1 MPTGRITFKIKK
13 LNEERRLVTAWA
25 SVVTEPDGK
34 PVVDFEGDIIPI
46 DELEKAF
53 IEAFA
58 DGGLKKGGV
67 EHDEIGG
74 VDIVQQFTFS
84 NAEREALGFGK
95 GEEGGIV
102 KLRVNDDSIWA
113 RVKSGEL
120 SELSIAGEGERIAA

>member
-1 MPTGRITFKIKK
+1 MPKGRIIFKIKK

-25 SVVTEPDGK
+25 SVVSDVDGK
-34 PVVDFEGDIIPI
+34 PIVDFEGDIILI
-46 DELEKAF
+46 EELEKAF

-58 DGGLKKGGV
+58 DGGLRKGG
-67 EHDEIGG
+67 EMHNEIGG

-84 NAEREALGFGK
+84 SAEREALGFGK

-102 KLRVNDDSIWA
+102 KLRVNDDAIWA

>member
-1 MPTGRITFKIKK
+1 MTQGRIRFQIKK

-25 SVVTEPDGK
+25 SVVSHADGT
-34 PVVDFEGDIIPI
+34 PVIDFEGDIIPI

-58 DGGLKKGGV
+58 DGGLRKGG
-67 EHDEIGG
+67 EMHENIGG

-84 NAEREALGFGK
+84 SAEREALGFGK

-120 SELSIAGEGERIAA
+120 PDMSIKGEGERTAA